1 MFLAPRDLRGV
12 NETRSNLSGNI
23 AAEGSMRRDREGD
36 VDESLEAREARLS
49 EWADRKGYTLE
60 KHGAGSPIT
69 TYDYSLVE
77 KETFSIVIDSHDGLD
92 RVEVFL
98 TGLPEDR

>member
-1 MFLAPRDLRGV
+1 M
-12 NETRSNLSGNI
+12 
-23 AAEGSMRRDREGD
+23 MWRDREGD
-36 VDESLEAREARLS
+36 VGESLEAREARLS

-69 TYDYSLVE
+69 TLDYSLVE

-98 TGLPEDR
+98 TDLPEDR

>member
-1 MFLAPRDLRGV
+1 MLAGEDGF
-12 NETRSNLSGNI
+12 
-23 AAEGSMRRDREGD
+23 GSFREG
-36 VDESLEAREARLS
+36 ECGMEETLEAREARLS

-69 TYDYSLVE
+69 TFDYSLVE
-77 KETFSIVIDSHDGLD
+77 KETFSIVIDSPDGLD

-98 TGLPEDR
+98 SALPEDR

>member
-1 MFLAPRDLRGV
+1 
-12 NETRSNLSGNI
+12 
-23 AAEGSMRRDREGD
+23 MRRDREGD
-36 VDESLEAREARLS
+36 VGESLEAREARLS

-77 KETFSIVIDSHDGLD
+77 RRRSRS
-92 RVEVFL
+92 
-98 TGLPEDR
+98 

>member
-1 MFLAPRDLRGV
+1 MDPEHVPAGED
-12 NETRSNLSGNI
+12 RSDQS
-23 AAEGSMRRDREGD
+23 REGESGMG
-36 VDESLEAREARLS
+36 ESLEAREARLS

-69 TYDYSLVE
+69 TFDYSLVE
-77 KETFSIVIDSHDGLD
+77 KETFSIVIDSPDGLD

-98 TGLPEDR
+98 SALPEDR

>member
-1 MFLAPRDLRGV
+1 
-12 NETRSNLSGNI
+12 
-23 AAEGSMRRDREGD
+23 MRRDPEGD

-69 TYDYSLVE
+69 TFD
-77 KETFSIVIDSHDGLD
+77 
-92 RVEVFL
+92 
-98 TGLPEDR
+98 

>member
-1 MFLAPRDLRGV
+1 MYLPVRTVQIVPG
-12 NETRSNLSGNI
+12 
-23 AAEGSMRRDREGD
+23 EGEGD
-36 VDESLEAREARLS
+36 MGDLDESLEAREARLS

-69 TYDYSLVE
+69 TFDYSLVD

-98 TGLPEDR
+98 NDLPEDR

>member
-1 MFLAPRDLRGV
+1 M
-12 NETRSNLSGNI
+12 
-23 AAEGSMRRDREGD
+23 EGTMRRDREGG
-36 VDESLEAREARLS
+36 VGESVEAREARLS
-49 EWADRKGYTLE
+49 KLADRKGFTLE

-69 TYDYSLVE
+69 TLDYSLVE

-98 TGLPEDR
+98 TDIPED